1 MHSLYIHNIER
12 KSNLQL
18 KTNGFK
24 RISAF
29 LIKKED
35 KNLGGNPGKPRAAA
49 AATSCCCCWGVGVVP
64 ALKCCKKGNAA
75 E

>member
-1 MHSLYIHNIER
+1 MDLRE
-12 KSNLQL
+12 
-18 KTNGFK
+18 FEW
-24 RISAF
+24 
-29 LIKKED
+29 KKED

>member
-1 MHSLYIHNIER
+1 MHSRHWKKIWFAN

-18 KTNGFK
+18 RTNGFK
-24 RISAF
+24 RIWM
-29 LIKKED
+29 KKED